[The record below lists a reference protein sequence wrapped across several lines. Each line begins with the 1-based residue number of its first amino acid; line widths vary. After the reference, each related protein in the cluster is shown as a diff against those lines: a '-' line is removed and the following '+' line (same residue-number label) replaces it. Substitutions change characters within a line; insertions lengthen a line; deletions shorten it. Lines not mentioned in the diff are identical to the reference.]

1 MNTLPKSS
9 IEIEIERIQ
18 AEKKALL
25 KYKRKQEKLY
35 QRIRKEQQELKKA
48 QGLDKEEDFCG
59 KSKEIVSSYVQQIM
73 QQIKTSNDQASTKDF
88 EGVNH

>member
-1 MNTLPKSS
+1 MMNTLPKSS

-35 QRIRKEQQELKKA
+35 QRIRKEQQELKRA
-48 QGLDKEEDFCG
+48 
-59 KSKEIVSSYVQQIM
+59 
-73 QQIKTSNDQASTKDF
+73 
-88 EGVNH
+88 